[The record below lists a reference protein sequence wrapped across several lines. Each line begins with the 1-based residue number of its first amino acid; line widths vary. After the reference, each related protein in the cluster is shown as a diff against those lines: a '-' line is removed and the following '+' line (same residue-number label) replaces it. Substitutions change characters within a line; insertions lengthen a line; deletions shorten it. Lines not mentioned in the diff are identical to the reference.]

1 MFATLNSSDFAI
13 SRNGTDDGILT
24 IPENGTAEWSWNVIP
39 QSYGNLQLE
48 LQVYA
53 VNIDNG
59 QKSFVATFRQTINAS
74 VNPGFVAN
82 SAIRNWLSPLG
93 ITASVIAA
101 FVLFLGKLWWDR
113 SRKTRADPAASEHEL
128 ALPNKSKGKSKSKEQ
143 RKPGAKKKPTATNP
157 YERPKR

>member
-1 MFATLNSSDFAI
+1 MFASLSSPDFAI
-13 SRNGTDDGILT
+13 TRNGNDDGILT
-24 IPENGTAEWSWNVIP
+24 IPEKGTAEWSWNVIP
-39 QSYGNLQLE
+39 QSYGDLQLE
-48 LQVYA
+48 LQIYA

-93 ITASVIAA
+93 ITASVIVAA
-101 FVLFLGKLWWDR
+101 VLVILKLLWNGWRNGRDE
-113 SRKTRADPAASEHEL
+113 AATSERDGS
-128 ALPNKSKGKSKSKEQ
+128 KSKKNRRKSKTKEQ
-143 RKPGAKKKPTATNP
+143 RKSEAKKKPSATNP